1 MESIQ
6 TIATE
11 QIQDPIKLSK
21 SFMFKIVQN
30 KNIDGRYFICKWFKI
45 LMSTN

>member
-1 MESIQ
+1 MEYIP

-11 QIQDPIKLSK
+11 QTQDPIKLSK
-21 SFMFKIVQN
+21 SFKIVQN
-30 KNIDGRYFICKWFKI
+30 KNIEGRYFICIWFKI

>member
-1 MESIQ
+1 MEYIP

-11 QIQDPIKLSK
+11 QTQDPIKLSK

-30 KNIDGRYFICKWFKI
+30 KNIEGRYFICVWFKI